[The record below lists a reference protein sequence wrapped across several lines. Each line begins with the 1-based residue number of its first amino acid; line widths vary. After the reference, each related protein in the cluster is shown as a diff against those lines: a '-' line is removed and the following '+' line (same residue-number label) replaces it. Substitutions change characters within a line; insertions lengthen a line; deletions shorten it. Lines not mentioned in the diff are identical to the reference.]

1 MSELYIYEE
10 DDPVLEIEVK
20 TEINLNKK
28 EEDTSGVEPHTTL
41 TVTEPEKKVLEC
53 LPQPQPQKSNV
64 QSVHQKVTPDM

>member
-41 TVTEPEKKVLEC
+41 TDIEKKVLEC